1 MSREKRTKRKEQRG
15 MSKEQRVKRQILAEI
30 GNNEVKAAG
39 EYYTAARLSA
49 MGYRVSLAMGN
60 NQGFDLFVSN
70 GEKDIHIQVKTT
82 RGPEHEWV
90 TPLIKKAEP
99 NLVYVFVNL
108 NPAGDCPSPS
118 FHIVK
123 SKDVKKFLDEGV
135 EKFREDYKKRHNGV
149 GPDET
154 AKGVNNFKDKEGKY
168 IEKWQLLGLKAPVVE
183 EAEDKKPPA
192 SKRKGK
198 KKESKEG

>member
-1 MSREKRTKRKEQRG
+1 M
-15 MSKEQRVKRQILAEI
+15 AEI

-39 EYYTAARLSA
+39 EYYTGARLSA

-82 RGPEHEWV
+82 RGPEPEWV
-90 TPLIKKAEP
+90 TPLIEKAEP

-108 NPAGDCPSPS
+108 NPAGDCPRPS
-118 FHIVK
+118 FHIVR
-123 SKDVKKFLDEGV
+123 SKDVKKFLDDGV
-135 EKFREDYKKRHNGV
+135 EKFREDYKIRNNGV

-154 AKGVNNFKDKEGKY
+154 ARGVNRFKDKEGKY
-168 IEKWQLLGLKAPVVE
+168 IEKWQSLGLKPPVVE
-183 EAEDKKPPA
+183 DKKA
-192 SKRKGK
+192 KDKKSSTSKKEKGK
-198 KKESKEG
+198 GKRVKKNEK